1 MSKRSRGED
10 LWLLNEFLSFYL
22 KFYSKMIQKIII
34 LNCLGWFRSD
44 NSVLANASKNTSKYM
59 SSETGIQITNKLKML
74 CFFI

>member
-1 MSKRSRGED
+1 
-10 LWLLNEFLSFYL
+10 
-22 KFYSKMIQKIII
+22 MIQKIII

-59 SSETGIQITNKLKML
+59 SSETGIQITNEKNTNKLKML